1 MGKRF
6 KYRFYIRLLLILIC
20 KANKILLFDLNADL
34 DKCKYRNQGIG
45 FDSCSELSFTDGSME
60 KDLLVFGMIWGYWYK
75 NKDVF
80 ILSEGLTQELDD
92 TTLTVKAKYYI
103 NFTQPR
109 KQVSYLL
116 IMQK

>member
-60 KDLLVFGMIWGYWYK
+60 KNLLVFGMI
-75 NKDVF
+75 
-80 ILSEGLTQELDD
+80 
-92 TTLTVKAKYYI
+92 
-103 NFTQPR
+103 
-109 KQVSYLL
+109 
-116 IMQK
+116 